1 MTDLDWKKLINRG
14 GEAHVRHAREI
25 SRAGLHTPKGDDQMR
40 TAGSRIGFMGPRQ
53 ASSNHCARL
62 PVQPEASRQSHSRK
76 ESSNENPIATHAA
89 AARTIALGGDLRV
102 NRMGFGSM
110 RLTGP
115 GIWGEPQDPEECR
128 RVLRR
133 AVQLGVTFIDTADSY
148 GPHVAE
154 RSLNDLPK
162 PALTTG
168 RRYWRGA
175 GGNRR
180 GRRGSA
186 VASGTRDRLTRLRS
200 IRSSTAPSG
209 ISACSG
215 PGLTPGPKPGLSGLP
230 SR

>member
-1 MTDLDWKKLINRG
+1 MK
-14 GEAHVRHAREI
+14 
-25 SRAGLHTPKGDDQMR
+25 
-40 TAGSRIGFMGPRQ
+40 
-53 ASSNHCARL
+53 
-62 PVQPEASRQSHSRK
+62 
-76 ESSNENPIATHAA
+76 NPIAAHAA
-89 AARTIALGGDLRV
+89 AGGTITLGGDLRV

-200 IRSSTAPSG
+200 IRSTSGALDLSQARGSSTAPPG

-215 PGLTPGPKPGLSGLP
+215 PGLTPGPKPGLSGLL